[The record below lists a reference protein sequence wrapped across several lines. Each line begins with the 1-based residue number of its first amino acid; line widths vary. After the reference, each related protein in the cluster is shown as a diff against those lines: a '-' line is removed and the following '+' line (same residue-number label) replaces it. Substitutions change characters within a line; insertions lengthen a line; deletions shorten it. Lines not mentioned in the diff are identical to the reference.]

1 MRRACFLRFTTV
13 LHITPF
19 FYSHYRRIRQTDI
32 TNSVLIFV
40 GFRNP
45 IFVHARGLMDSKIS
59 GSDELMSGSIQRICD
74 IG

>member
-1 MRRACFLRFTTV
+1 
-13 LHITPF
+13 
-19 FYSHYRRIRQTDI
+19 
-32 TNSVLIFV
+32 VLIFV

-59 GSDELMSGSIQRICD
+59 GSDELMSGSIPYKRICD